1 MPPKPAPAKA
11 ASPRKRPA
19 SICPRCEGLQD
30 RRTAIREKVG
40 GRFWGD
46 VEPHLLLGDEEIY
59 HFLCRE
65 CGNVSAY
72 QLHFDKPW

>member
-1 MPPKPAPAKA
+1 M
-11 ASPRKRPA
+11 
-19 SICPRCEGLQD
+19 QD
-30 RRTAIREKVG
+30 RKTAIREHVG

-46 VEPHLLLGDEEIY
+46 VEAHLMLGDEEIY

-72 QLHFDKPW
+72 QLHFEKPW